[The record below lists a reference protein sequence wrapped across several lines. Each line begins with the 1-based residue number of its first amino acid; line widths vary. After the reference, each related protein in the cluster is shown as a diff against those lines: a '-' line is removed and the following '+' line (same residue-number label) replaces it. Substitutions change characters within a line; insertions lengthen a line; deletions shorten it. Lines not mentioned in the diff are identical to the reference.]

1 MKRAV
6 NYLILLAVLTMMIF
20 CPGCTGLFSQP
31 EEDPDAGLLVV
42 GFSQVGSESDW
53 RLANTSSMVS
63 ALSEKN
69 GYRLLFDNAKQKQ
82 ENQYRA
88 IRNFIQQDVDYIVL
102 APISETGWENV
113 LREAR
118 AAGIPVIVVDRQVS
132 VEDESLYRSW
142 VGSDFYQEGK
152 TAVSWLEQE
161 YPGEDTPLRILHL
174 QGTEG
179 ATAQLMRSRAL
190 EEAASRHGNWTIE
203 AALQGEFT
211 EAKGYEVVRDFLET
225 GTDFDILYSENDNMT
240 FGALRALD
248 EAGISYGRDGKVKIL
263 SFDAVRGALEL
274 CLEGKINICIEC
286 NPLHG
291 PRVDRLIQSCE
302 KGEAVQ
308 KASYV
313 EETFFTCDTIT
324 GQIIEAR
331 EY

>member
-6 NYLILLAVLTMMIF
+6 HCIALLLLLFVALF
-20 CPGCTGLFSQP
+20 CTGCAGISVSRENDID
-31 EEDPDAGLLVV
+31 EELVVV

-53 RLANTSSMVS
+53 RLANTSSMTS
-63 ALSEKN
+63 ALTEEN

-102 APISETGWENV
+102 APISETGWDSV

-118 AAGIPVIVVDRQVS
+118 TAGIPVIVVDRQVS

-142 VGSDFYQEGK
+142 VGSDFYQEGRM
-152 TAVSWLEQE
+152 AVEWMEKEFAEAES
-161 YPGEDTPLRILHL
+161 LRILHL

-190 EEAASRHGNWTIE
+190 EEAVELHANWAVE
-203 AALQGEFT
+203 AALKGEFT
-211 EAKGYEVVRDFLET
+211 EAKGYEVVRDFLKT
-225 GTDFDILYSENDNMT
+225 GAEFDVLYSENDNMT
-240 FGALRALD
+240 FGALRALE
-248 EAGISYGRDGKVKIL
+248 EAGISYGRDGKVKII
-263 SFDAVRGALEL
+263 SFDAVRKALEYCQEGRINL
-274 CLEGKINICIEC
+274 CVEC

-291 PRVDRLIQSCE
+291 PRVDRLIRSLE
-302 KGEAVQ
+302 TGDSIQ
-308 KASYV
+308 KFSYV
-313 EETFFTCDTIT
+313 EETSFTCDTIT
-324 GQIIEAR
+324 RQMIDER